1 MRLVTRLISTCLA
14 KSLTLLSGGLEVLM
28 LDSMMR
34 RSRGQEVQTIV
45 QNSLASMDFAD
56 CTFPAGAESMRKSWD
71 QDIIYCQAL
80 DLDSDV
86 LEVGHN
92 ET

>member
-1 MRLVTRLISTCLA
+1 M
-14 KSLTLLSGGLEVLM
+14 
-28 LDSMMR
+28 
-34 RSRGQEVQTIV
+34 

-56 CTFPAGAESMRKSWD
+56 CTFPAGAESMRKTWD

-92 ET
+92 ETRRTELGWDHLRGRMAAPTSQDFASNDV